1 MHAAP
6 TQPEPANGRR
16 AARQQ
21 ASVGKAPGKASKAP
35 VRTSSPSK
43 APARTASL
51 GASASAPHA
60 AAPTVQTLPLASR
73 GLSRADLR
81 TWESRDRMLAARSYH
96 NEWTVRHKQRSVT
109 DMATLCSSA
118 DAIAENA
125 RRARGGDARIDR
137 RKEEALR
144 EIAERG
150 LLKAYEADGV
160 EMGEQ
165 RVVGEGGVKVRVG
178 RLGVADPHPH
188 PHPRPHQWLNS
199 NPNPNPKPNTK
210 RNPKPN
216 PEPNPNPDVQ
226 GAREANLRRLK
237 KMAEHFPSGVDQA
250 ELQSEGGEEA
260 LAPRVV
266 ASDHW
271 STPAPAG
278 QQELEEWRRARM
290 EETADMLNWRQA
302 AAEKVSAEV
311 ARTALLARQ
320 RLEQQQA
327 LKAARVQEKQAAIKA
342 AKEAGVLPP

>member
-6 TQPEPANGRR
+6 AQPEPANGRR

-21 ASVGKAPGKASKAP
+21 ASVGKAPGKA
-35 VRTSSPSK
+35 SK

-125 RRARGGDARIDR
+125 RRARGGDARVDR

-160 EMGEQ
+160 EMGEH
-165 RVVGEGGVKVRVG
+165 RVVGQGGVKVRVV

-188 PHPRPHQWLNS
+188 PHPRPHQ
-199 NPNPNPKPNTK
+199 
-210 RNPKPN
+210 
-216 PEPNPNPDVQ
+216 
-226 GAREANLRRLK
+226 
-237 KMAEHFPSGVDQA
+237 
-250 ELQSEGGEEA
+250 
-260 LAPRVV
+260 
-266 ASDHW
+266 
-271 STPAPAG
+271 
-278 QQELEEWRRARM
+278 
-290 EETADMLNWRQA
+290 
-302 AAEKVSAEV
+302 
-311 ARTALLARQ
+311 
-320 RLEQQQA
+320 
-327 LKAARVQEKQAAIKA
+327 
-342 AKEAGVLPP
+342 